1 MERISNDAGARRAA
15 ELWNRARVTNDPELD
30 DAATPAELETMAAQD
45 YSTLPL
51 GFPTC

>member
-1 MERISNDAGARRAA
+1 MLGPSTLAAHARLD
-15 ELWNRARVTNDPELD
+15 EMTNDPELD